1 MEEYNANVAYHYQAY
16 RPDLHLPILQ
26 SVLGTQLVATG
37 LDIGCGTG
45 QSALALAH
53 FCTRVT
59 GLEPALAMFQRAI
72 AHPQVQYQ
80 LLEGTQLDFP
90 DSSFQLITFAGSW
103 FYARSQL
110 LLDEVVRVG
119 AKGGQVVL
127 YDFAVLLEPI
137 LVALLPKGQQI
148 AESDYDHQADFAGL
162 DQSELRLEQQ
172 RQATFS
178 LELTDEEV
186 VHLLLSVKATGEL
199 LAANYGT
206 NRLYEQLMQRLKQ
219 LWQRPTDWVKVKTF
233 VRVYRIIEVV

>member
-1 MEEYNANVAYHYQAY
+1 MEVYDLEAAFHYQAY
-16 RPDLHLPILQ
+16 RPALHLPILQ
-26 SVLGTQLVATG
+26 SVIGKEQVAAG

-59 GLEPALAMFQRAI
+59 GVEPAPAMLQRAI
-72 AHPQVQYQ
+72 AHPQVQYH

-90 DSSFQLITFAGSW
+90 DNGFQLITFAGSW

-119 AKGGQVVL
+119 AQGGQVVL

-137 LVALLPKGQQI
+137 LVMLLPEGQQA

-162 DQSELRLEQQ
+162 DQSGLRLEQQ
-172 RQATFS
+172 RQDTLS
-178 LELTDEEV
+178 LELTAAEAA
-186 VHLLLSVKATGEL
+186 HLLLSVKATGKL
-199 LAANYGT
+199 LAANYGA
-206 NRLYEQLMQRLKQ
+206 NQLHEQLMQRLEQ
-219 LWQRPTDWVKVKTF
+219 LWSGLTCWVEVKTF
-233 VRVYRIIEVV
+233 VKVYRIIK